1 MSKLVI
7 ADEKMMS
14 RLDNSGEP
22 VMICAP
28 DGRVLGYFTP
38 TPPARLK
45 LEPQISE
52 EEIQRR
58 LADKTSPTFTTAEV
72 LGRLEKL

>member
-7 ADEKMMS
+7 ADEKMTAK
-14 RLDNSGEP
+14 LDAAGEP
-22 VMICAP
+22 AMICTL

-38 TPPARLK
+38 APPARLN

-52 EEIQRR
+52 EELQRR
-58 LADKTSPTFTTAEV
+58 EQEGGGRNLADI
-72 LGRLEKL
+72 LRDLEARQ